1 MDQVEQAENLC
12 PNNFGISIQEKSPSK
27 IVVPFSKEN
36 NF

>member
-1 MDQVEQAENLC
+1 MDQVEQAEIFC

-27 IVVPFSKEN
+27 IVPFSKEN